1 MKYFLIGIF
10 IFGGLLRSQPVS
22 PDNPEIRRRNLIEQQ
37 IQLSLKESLLRKRL
51 APLQKAID
59 SLQRRSEDRHQI
71 NAYQKKALILSK
83 RLIILQAQQDSLKQK
98 IKQLNALLYRKYTQQ
113 LDSLRQ
119 LPKARTAREEKQR
132 LLLLNQI
139 SRKRLE
145 VSPELENLPF
155 DLQKL
160 SKLEVN
166 QISNPLQK
174 TIVIDYLHRALQVI
188 NTQYDNLR
196 RKKDELRRM
205 QRLRQKALSFENEI
219 DGGSIGPPVA
229 INKSSYTPMS
239 HEAYS
244 DRNATG
250 SGSGIQSPVTAP
262 DLTRIDQLIRQSLQ
276 MRTQVSVDSVLSA
289 IQQAQNIL
297 RKYREM
303 IQSKL
308 KQ

>member
-1 MKYFLIGIF
+1 MKYFLLGLL
-10 IFGGLLRSQPVS
+10 IFGGFLHSQPVS
-22 PDNPEIRRRNLIEQQ
+22 SDSLEVRRRNLIEQQ
-37 IQLSLKESLLRKRL
+37 IQLSLKESLLQKQL

-59 SLQRRSEDRHQI
+59 SLQRLSADRHKMS
-71 NAYQKKALILSK
+71 AFQKKALILSK
-83 RLIILQAQQDSLKQK
+83 HLIILQAQQDSLKQK
-98 IKQLNALLYRKYTQQ
+98 IRQLNALLYRKYTQQ

-119 LPKARTAREEKQR
+119 LPKARTAQEVKQR
-132 LLLLNQI
+132 LFLLNQI

-160 SKLEVN
+160 SKLQLN
-166 QISNPLQK
+166 QIKDSLQRA
-174 TIVIDYLHRALQVI
+174 IVIDYLHRALQAV
-188 NTQYDNLR
+188 NTQFDHLR
-196 RKKDELRRM
+196 QKGKELRRM

-219 DGGSIGPPVA
+219 DGGSMGPPVK
-229 INKSSYTPMS
+229 INKSRYAPMS
-239 HEAYS
+239 EETYS
-244 DRNATG
+244 ARNLVG
-250 SGSGIQSPVTAP
+250 SVSKPQSPVNAP
-262 DLTRIDQLIRQSLQ
+262 DLTQIDRLIRQSLQ

-297 RKYREM
+297 RNYRQL